1 MVEEVQVDDQPPV
14 LPAKVSALGGIE
26 NVPAAAVTRLTRG
39 AIAERQEQAA
49 RVLPQPPHVDHR
61 VHRRRQVHAAQP
73 GHRGRALAGR
83 HRQRHEPVGLKQRHV
98 ETQARIV
105 GPVRQAHPA
114 QRVAGQQRALRV
126 RSEQL
131 IPAVPPQRVP
141 TLRIVLGAYRRVEL
155 TDQAPIAGQLEFGAH
170 RATAGSGPGRQKH
183 SVISSTV
190 HGAAARLVQ
199 PLADLTMCGGAGTAR
214 LARDKTLAKEG

>member
-14 LPAKVSALGGIE
+14 LPAKVGALGGIE
-26 NVPAAAVTRLTRG
+26 DVPAAAVTRLTCG

-49 RVLPQPPHVDHR
+49 RVLAQPPHVDHR

-83 HRQRHEPVGLKQRHV
+83 HGQRHVLAGLAQRHV